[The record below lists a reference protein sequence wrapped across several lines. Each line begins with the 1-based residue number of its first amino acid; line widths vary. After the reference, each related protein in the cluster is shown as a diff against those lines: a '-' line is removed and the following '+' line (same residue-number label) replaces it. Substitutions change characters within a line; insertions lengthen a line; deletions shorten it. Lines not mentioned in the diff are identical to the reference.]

1 MTKTSTKSDHEWQRV
16 VQQMTRNTTTNE
28 NEWQWMTAR
37 VQVTRTQNEREQS
50 KESDF
55 KFKNEAKS

>member
-1 MTKTSTKSDHEWQRV
+1 
-16 VQQMTRNTTTNE
+16 
-28 NEWQWMTAR
+28 MTAR